1 MQKNQ
6 VKNILMISCLTV
18 IMGFLL
24 LKSAEYMWHYYS
36 SPMYS
41 IDCYVKALN
50 EQAYERIYHLLDPNS
65 IKEMNDKTVV
75 TQYYNRF
82 YAKENKLIHVSKVG
96 WLNGKYIL
104 AYEFADGVKKEAL
117 TLNKNRDG
125 WKICFPFDFS
135 EVQIIAPNGS
145 QVSLGGVKL
154 DYKMGIG
161 YKKEKLLPG
170 KYMLKVELPHEADK
184 DYYQMIQIPQTTK
197 VVLPYA
203 LGQIQIIC
211 APHLEVHLDQ
221 LSEASNQGIIQLPDI
236 LVGNYQLELVHPEG
250 YLNPVKIP
258 IRVTE
263 GNNMIDIQEYS
274 LSKAGSAKW
283 QQFLNDFYQ
292 NYEEAITKHTS
303 EGIGPYFLETQ
314 KEKQLNLFNAWYIA
328 EKNIVGVDV
337 VYKPEAVTIDQEG
350 RLHSSITE
358 TVELTNQ
365 EYDDLEQKEVKRV
378 YKVIIKWQT
387 IVDISTNE
395 WKIVNRSIKESVIAV
410 KDLEGKW
417 IQY

>member
-1 MQKNQ
+1 M
-6 VKNILMISCLTV
+6 
-18 IMGFLL
+18 
-24 LKSAEYMWHYYS
+24 
-36 SPMYS
+36 
-41 IDCYVKALN
+41 
-50 EQAYERIYHLLDPNS
+50 
-65 IKEMNDKTVV
+65 
-75 TQYYNRF
+75 
-82 YAKENKLIHVSKVG
+82 
-96 WLNGKYIL
+96 
-104 AYEFADGVKKEAL
+104 
-117 TLNKNRDG
+117 
-125 WKICFPFDFS
+125 
-135 EVQIIAPNGS
+135 
-145 QVSLGGVKL
+145 
-154 DYKMGIG
+154 
-161 YKKEKLLPG
+161 
-170 KYMLKVELPHEADK
+170 
-184 DYYQMIQIPQTTK
+184 
-197 VVLPYA
+197 
-203 LGQIQIIC
+203 
-211 APHLEVHLDQ
+211 
-221 LSEASNQGIIQLPDI
+221 
-236 LVGNYQLELVHPEG
+236 GNYQLELVHPEG

-274 LSKAGSAKW
+274 LSKVGSAKW

-292 NYEEAITKHTS
+292 SYEEAITKHTS